1 MLYFLRKSFIFLVFG
16 GIILPIFAGFAQTVV
31 SPSSPLT
38 DICIGD
44 TRTLSPITVVETSVS
59 GFSTTGTFI
68 LAPPANFEFIPG
80 TGTVNA
86 VGAGFSSSG
95 SVTTSSQ
102 ITINLVVSSTATFDL
117 FEIIDLQ
124 VKAIAPSSFGNITRT
139 GGTFVAGGQAS
150 ESSTSYGFL
159 SSILPPTITTQPTD
173 KAVCSG
179 STVTLSV
186 VADGSALSYQWQN
199 DISGFYTNILGATTS
214 TFVKANVSGLDAGN
228 YRVIVTGS
236 ASCVPI
242 SVTSDAIAIAV
253 DIPASIVTQPI
264 VPSGICEGSSLSL
277 DVFAA
282 GTGLTYQWRKNGIP
296 IAGALSPSY
305 TKLNSTLSDSGN
317 YTVVV
322 TSNGVCVPSLLISN
336 SVAVSVN
343 PIPVLSS
350 ALAPASICSASTFS
364 YTATSATAG
373 STFAWSRALVGGISQ
388 LANSGT
394 GDVSETLTNTTT
406 APINVTYEYTTTANG
421 CSSIQNVVVVVNPT
435 PILSSTL
442 TPAAIC
448 SGATFSYTPTS
459 TTLGSS
465 FSWSR
470 LTTSGIIQPSNSGSG
485 IINETLTNTT
495 TGPINVTY
503 QVVTLANG
511 CANAVQ
517 NVIVSVNPTPQFTIT
532 NSAPA
537 VCSNSTPTSITLNTP
552 TSGGV
557 ITLLSTFAYPTGI
570 SGGTLTPSRTF
581 NNGGVIA
588 ETLTNSTNSPITVTY
603 TFSVSLNAGTCAN
616 TSTRFTSVV
625 VNPTPKL
632 AVLDPPAVCEGN
644 TVDITQSGYIDATNS
659 TSGLAYSYY
668 ESANTTLLATPS
680 AINTS
685 GTYFIRGT
693 VPLTGCQVSSPIVVT
708 INPLPIA
715 QVAPVN
721 VTVCSGDPILMY
733 VSGGKSLAFR
743 RRL

>member
-1 MLYFLRKSFIFLVFG
+1 VG
-16 GIILPIFAGFAQTVV
+16 GISQ
-31 SPSSPLT
+31 
-38 DICIGD
+38 
-44 TRTLSPITVVETSVS
+44 
-59 GFSTTGTFI
+59 
-68 LAPPANFEFIPG
+68 LANSG
-80 TGTVNA
+80 TGDVSETLTNTTTA
-86 VGAGFSSSG
+86 PIN
-95 SVTTSSQ
+95 VTYQYT
-102 ITINLVVSSTATFDL
+102 TTAN
-117 FEIIDLQ
+117 
-124 VKAIAPSSFGNITRT
+124 GC
-139 GGTFVAGGQAS
+139 
-150 ESSTSYGFL
+150 
-159 SSILPPTITTQPTD
+159 SSIQD
-173 KAVCSG
+173 
-179 STVTLSV
+179 
-186 VADGSALSYQWQN
+186 
-199 DISGFYTNILGATTS
+199 
-214 TFVKANVSGLDAGN
+214 
-228 YRVIVTGS
+228 
-236 ASCVPI
+236 
-242 SVTSDAIAIAV
+242 
-253 DIPASIVTQPI
+253 
-264 VPSGICEGSSLSL
+264 
-277 DVFAA
+277 
-282 GTGLTYQWRKNGIP
+282 
-296 IAGALSPSY
+296 
-305 TKLNSTLSDSGN
+305 
-317 YTVVV
+317 VVV
-322 TSNGVCVPSLLISN
+322 V
-336 SVAVSVN
+336 VN

-350 ALAPASICSASTFS
+350 ALAPSSICSATTFS